1 MSFLFYGTL
10 LSYAAL
16 VILVGW
22 SAFRTSNSGWRSG
35 LLLAFMMASIPFW
48 VGGMFWVYCFLAG
61 QEMGIGG
68 R

>member
-1 MSFLFYGTL
+1 MSFLFYGAL

-35 LLLAFMMASIPFW
+35 LLLAFMMASIPLW
-48 VGGMFWVYCFLAG
+48 VVGMFWVYCYLTG
-61 QEMGIGG
+61 QEMGIGE